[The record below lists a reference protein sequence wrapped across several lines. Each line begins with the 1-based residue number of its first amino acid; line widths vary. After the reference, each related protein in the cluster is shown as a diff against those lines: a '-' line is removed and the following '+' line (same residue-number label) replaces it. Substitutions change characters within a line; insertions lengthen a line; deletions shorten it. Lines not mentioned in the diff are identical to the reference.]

1 MKVLLVVQH
10 RFPLWS
16 VPDWVLERLR
26 QDFPGLEFIY
36 LQNYDAVERHIADA
50 EVAITWS
57 LRPEQFAAA
66 RRLRWVHSPAA
77 AIHLFMFPEFIASD
91 VQLTNARDVHA
102 PVVAEHVMAQVFALA
117 KRLPA
122 CVRFQQ
128 QHVWGQTRLWEELPR
143 PSEIMGATLGLV
155 GLGSIGRE
163 VVKRAVPLGMRVVAV
178 REHPEKPAENV
189 SAVFGPAE
197 LPRLLAE
204 SDYVVLAAPVTPAT
218 ENLINA
224 ETLRHMKP
232 NAYLINVGRGPLVD
246 SIALADALRR
256 RQIAGAAL
264 DVFVKEPLAS
274 DSPLWDLDNLLITP
288 HSAGITEKLW
298 QRHYALIHENFRR
311 YLAGEELLALV
322 DKSRGY

>member
-1 MKVLLVVQH
+1 MRVLLVVQH
-10 RFPLWS
+10 RFSLWS
-16 VPDWVLERLR
+16 IPDWVLERLR
-26 QDFPGLEFIY
+26 QDFPSLEFTY
-36 LQNYDAVERHIADA
+36 LQNYDDVERHIADA
-50 EVAITWS
+50 EIAITWS
-57 LRPEQFAAA
+57 LRAEQFAAA
-66 RRLRWVHSPAA
+66 RKLRWVHSPAA
-77 AIHLFMFPEFIASD
+77 AVHLLMFPEFIASD
-91 VQLTNARDVHA
+91 VLLTNAREVHA
-102 PVVAEHVMAQVFALA
+102 PVVAEHVLAQIFALA

-128 QHVWGQTRLWEELPR
+128 QRVWGQTRLWEELPR

-163 VVKRAVPLGMRVVAV
+163 VVKRAVPLGMRVLAV
-178 REHPEKPAENV
+178 REHPERPAENV

-232 NAYLINVGRGPLVD
+232 SAYLINVGRGPLVD
-246 SIALADALRR
+246 SIALADALRC

-264 DVFVKEPLAS
+264 DVFVKEPLAA

-298 QRHYALIHENFRR
+298 QRHYALLHENFRR